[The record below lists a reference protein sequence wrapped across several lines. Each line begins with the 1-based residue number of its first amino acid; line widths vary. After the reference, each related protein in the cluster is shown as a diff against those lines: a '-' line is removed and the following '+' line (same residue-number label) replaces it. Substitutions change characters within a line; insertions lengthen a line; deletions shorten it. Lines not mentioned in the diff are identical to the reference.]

1 MRVSIGCIGMIDLIL
16 VILILAVAAVAFNL
30 EARRKGLRRRQV
42 ERLERLQKLC
52 DETGDAGTIDL
63 IGEQAYRDMTARID
77 GILERHGHQ
86 PCLTLNLSCGPDT
99 DKGSDELHTLL
110 PGEQVEIVPCSEGGV
125 EWYDV
130 YFNGARVG
138 RFVLAE
144 ASLLRETLRDNHVR
158 GAYVAEQNCY
168 KIEDSHQLK
177 VILFY
182 EPKAAGDAGAL
193 RRPSRASR
201 SAKSDTATIDIC
213 QN

>member
-1 MRVSIGCIGMIDLIL
+1 MWVSIGCIGMIDLIL

-30 EARRKGLRRRQV
+30 EARRKVLRRRQV
-42 ERLERLQKLC
+42 ERLERLQKLRE
-52 DETGDAGTIDL
+52 ETGDAGTIDL

-110 PGEQVEIVPCSEGGV
+110 PGEPVEIVPCGEGGV

-144 ASLLRETLRDNHVR
+144 ASLPATPARCGGRAARHVAR
-158 GAYVAEQNCY
+158 RATPPPSTYARIDRIGQLHESPAQNC
-168 KIEDSHQLK
+168 
-177 VILFY
+177 
-182 EPKAAGDAGAL
+182 
-193 RRPSRASR
+193 
-201 SAKSDTATIDIC
+201 
-213 QN
+213 